1 MIDDSLLKN
10 YNIGKDGF
18 SWWLG
23 QVCEAETWADNYPC
37 MPVDYIDDLPG
48 FKRRVKVSILGW
60 HTSDKN
66 ELKNHELPWAYC
78 LLPVT
83 AGGGA
88 GGSSESLNLT
98 GGEWVFGFF
107 LDGEDGQ
114 QPIIIGVLDKS
125 TQEDFRTSVPKHER
139 YKPFSGFT
147 NHRVAPLTDMKKDAT
162 VKRKNVGGANV
173 KEGNTGVQRTRTK
186 PEEAVQLEQGAK
198 GDVRPKAEK
207 TRYDNGKATG
217 GMCSADNSPT
227 NDPFEIADR
236 AMKRLSMIKTWIKE
250 HNGVEID
257 GSMNKLAEGL
267 LEKEEKKAS
276 FDMAVAQKTH
286 LNKMQAA
293 VQEASSKMMSNFSTF
308 GKLMDMGKA
317 KMSNAKATQSMIGQ
331 FNGIASQL
339 PISAADFVKNSS
351 NKLISQP
358 PCVIESYTGAAM
370 GQNIA
375 AIDGAMNK
383 MMGPVNDMLSMAT
396 SGDFPPDIGNTING
410 LLTGGLNAFGG
421 ISIDMDGI
429 ASFTSSYK
437 KLMKGEKSI
446 PPPKI
451 KCFNIWDGGH
461 GEGPSQIKMGNVLEN
476 VAAAVPGNPAL
487 VAGSSNFLNKNSLFS
502 TAFSADNFSMD
513 SLGGLGGITDTL
525 SKAKNLSGYGNFP
538 GTTGDSILNLAK
550 TYLEEGNTLDAAV
563 VGAEKLFPGGG
574 DFIKTAFQ
582 NQTEGQRVAGG
593 GSCDETGPTL
603 NGPPQ
608 IKIFGGNG
616 NGATAN
622 AVIGPMGNLLAVEL
636 TRPGKGFTS
645 PPFAVVSDPS
655 GKGKGAVVKV
665 ILDYAQE
672 IVDTVLTGGTVA
684 ATGIALTKYIRSYPI
699 KSIDVIEPG
708 TGYMS
713 RPDGS
718 VGGNG
723 FTFAE
728 KGNTT
733 VKDREGN
740 YYSFEPGTGI
750 KVPPGSTVYF
760 PAGTTAML
768 PTNAVKT
775 NGEPLTDTKGSNIVN
790 YAALRMMHDFD
801 TSVGKIIP
809 GPQGAEGTGKPG
821 FGKGND
827 YKLAKEQGYSDA
839 DIRFFLEGDPARG
852 QQSYFLSRMNG
863 AIGQNM
869 QKLLDDP
876 TWGQL
881 PVMNSAGKKP
891 GKIKSIQVNIKKG
904 YKGFA
909 KVTDGSRLGAGPIL
923 SLRDAVTD
931 RKISNILEF
940 QTGNWLNQNANLEGN
955 TDILQLFRDQELR
968 AINGTPIE
976 EFGKFGTAGI
986 RSWEQTR
993 QKVGADTDVSGGG
1006 QRYNI
1011 NGEKYRTLDPW
1022 RADIPDGTRL
1032 TFRGCYNHNTVL
1044 NAEQLADPYNLQKNN
1059 YRYFI
1064 YDYEVEVYSTAQG
1077 YSYAAGETDPVKTKW
1092 YKLIGIKFVTG
1103 TEDWFNGETVNKRCR
1118 DKAGRLYEMYITVCT
1133 YDDEQAQ
1140 AIGGGLATNSEVQEI
1155 IRTPLPCNPEIIKD
1169 EYADYQKVRWYRE
1182 DIKGGIPDEKG
1193 DKYGEDWGHM
1203 PGSERNELVRQIVK
1217 IYNSFGDKER
1227 EWAYKYGESGKQGR
1241 MYVDRPGL
1249 HKWINDY
1256 FKWLD
1261 KLKLGQTCD
1270 HDETIVPQTVPGFNG
1285 PGVYLDLRG
1294 VTGLQTIQFREVVD
1308 SSLTHHKLD
1317 IPGIATISEEGLWLW
1332 DLGVQR
1338 DPIFGIP
1345 IGFSVPPST
1354 SMVVNDILGG
1364 RIYGPITS
1372 STAAGVWAGTEKL
1385 FPGIIAAAQAAA
1397 GTSNMWDPTPWV
1409 GKGPSSIVML
1419 EEAAPDTPFFM
1430 TGTVDAVGEVA
1441 KAAVPPEIVPSSSP
1455 NYSAFGLMTSLGKF
1469 VRLDAAPVGGPPKK
1483 KRVSKTTVPLSEEDY
1498 KKYRYDLNQ
1507 KPEPRA
1513 WACVKKFIYEEAEE
1527 RFDDEGMIWKETTY
1541 CDWAREY
1548 VDEVRT
1554 AFRPTTTIGYDLP
1567 CGGEITAPS
1576 ETPTEPVVTS
1586 DTKIVKP
1593 KQTVINSTGS
1603 GYDPDTDNIS
1613 IGGEDVPFEVDPE
1626 GRIVKVGVPNIIVDD
1641 YPPVI
1646 INTQYGAGADIET
1659 ILEVLP
1665 LPTDGDI
1672 TLPTDED
1679 LLPLKMVEVIDCVG
1693 KNIFIKEN

>member
-37 MPVDYIDDLPG
+37 MPVDYLDDLPG

-60 HTSDKN
+60 HTTSKDD
-66 ELKNHELPWAYC
+66 LKNHELPWAYC

-83 AGGGA
+83 AGGGG

-162 VKRKNVGGANV
+162 VKKKAVGDADV
-173 KEGNTGVQRTRTK
+173 KEGNTGVQRTKTK
-186 PEEAVQLEQGAK
+186 PLEAAQLEQGAK
-198 GDVRPKAEK
+198 GDIRPKAEK
-207 TRYDNGKATG
+207 SRYDNGKATG
-217 GMCSADNSPT
+217 GMCAADNSPT
-227 NDPFEIADR
+227 NDPFEVADR
-236 AMKRLSMIKTWIKE
+236 AMKRLSMIKTWVKE

-257 GSMNKLAEGL
+257 GSMNKLAKSL
-267 LEKEEKKAS
+267 LEKEELKAS
-276 FDMAVAQKTH
+276 FDMAVAQKTN

-317 KMSNAKATQSMIGQ
+317 KTSNAKATQSMIGQ

-339 PISAADFVKNSS
+339 PVSAADFVKNSA

-358 PCVIESYTGAAM
+358 PCVIESFTGAAM

-375 AIDGAMNK
+375 SIDGAMNK

-437 KLMKGEKSI
+437 KLMKGEKKI
-446 PPPKI
+446 PAPKI
-451 KCFNIWDGGH
+451 KNFNIWDGGH
-461 GEGPSQIKMGNVLEN
+461 GEPPSQVKMGNVIEN
-476 VAAAVPGNPAL
+476 LAAAVPGSAAL
-487 VAGSSNFLNKNSLFS
+487 VAGSTNFLNKNSLFS

-525 SKAKNLSGYGNFP
+525 SKAKNLSNFGNFP

-582 NQTEGQRVAGG
+582 SQTAGQRVGG
-593 GSCDETGPTL
+593 GSCNETGPTL

-608 IKIFGGNG
+608 IKIFGSNG

-636 TRPGKGFTS
+636 TRAGKGFTS

-665 ILDYAQE
+665 ILDYTKE
-672 IVDTVLTGGTVA
+672 ILDRVPSGGTVA
-684 ATGIALTKYIRSYPI
+684 DTGVEQTKDIRSYPI

-723 FTFAE
+723 LTFAE

-733 VKDREGN
+733 VKDKEGN

-750 KVPPGSTVYF
+750 KMPPGSTVYL
-760 PAGTTAML
+760 PAGTTCML

-775 NGEPLTDTKGSNIVN
+775 NGEPLVDPKGSNIVD

-801 TSVGKIIP
+801 TSVGRIIP

-852 QQSYFLSRMNG
+852 QQSYFVNRMNG

-876 TWGQL
+876 SWGML
-881 PVMNSAGKKP
+881 PVMNSGGKKP

-931 RKISNILEF
+931 RKISNVLEF

-955 TDILQLFRDQELR
+955 TDILQLFKDQELR

-976 EFGKFGTAGI
+976 QYGRFGTAGI

-993 QKVGADTDVSGGG
+993 QKVDADTNVSGGG
-1006 QRYNI
+1006 QRFNI

-1022 RADIPDGTRL
+1022 RADLPDGTRL
-1032 TFRGCYNHNTVL
+1032 TFRGCYNHNSGL
-1044 NAEQLADPYNLQKNN
+1044 SAEQLADPYNLQKNN

-1077 YSYAAGETDPVKTKW
+1077 YSYAAGGLDPVKTKW
-1092 YKLIGIKFVTG
+1092 YKLIDIKLVTG
-1103 TEDWFNGETVNKRCR
+1103 TEDWFNGETVKKRCR

-1155 IRTPLPCNPEIIKD
+1155 IRTPLPCTPEIIKD

-1182 DIKGGIPDEKG
+1182 NIKGGIPDEDG
-1193 DKYGEDWGHM
+1193 DKYGENWGHI
-1203 PGSERNELVRQIVK
+1203 PGTERNELVRQIIK
-1217 IYNSFGDKER
+1217 IYNSFGDKKR
-1227 EWAYKYGESGKQGR
+1227 GWAYKYGKMGKQGR
-1241 MYVDRPGL
+1241 MYADRPGL
-1249 HKWINDY
+1249 HNWINDY

-1261 KLKLGQTCD
+1261 KLRLGETCE
-1270 HDETIVPQTVPGFNG
+1270 HETILVPQIVPGYNG

-1294 VTGLQTIQFREVVD
+1294 VTGLQTITFKEVIDD
-1308 SSLTHHKLD
+1308 SGIHHKLT
-1317 IPGIATISEEGLWLW
+1317 IPGIATISEEGLWLG
-1332 DLGVQR
+1332 DLGVVR
-1338 DPIFGIP
+1338 DPILGLPLGYNI
-1345 IGFSVPPST
+1345 PPST
-1354 SMVVNDILGG
+1354 AMVVNDILGG

-1372 STAAGVWAGTEKL
+1372 STAAGVWVATEN
-1385 FPGIIAAAQAAA
+1385 PPHIAV
-1397 GTSNMWDPTPWV
+1397 NDL
-1409 GKGPSSIVML
+1409 PSYFRNNKVVML
-1419 EEAAPDTPFFM
+1419 EEMGDDF
-1430 TGTVDAVGEVA
+1430 DD
-1441 KAAVPPEIVPSSSP
+1441 
-1455 NYSAFGLMTSLGKF
+1455 FGLMTSVGKF
-1469 VRLDAAPVGGPPKK
+1469 TRFNSAPVGGPPKK
-1483 KRVSKTTVPLSEEDY
+1483 VKKAKTTVPLSEEDY

-1513 WACVKKFIYEEAEE
+1513 FACVKKFMYEAAKEH
-1527 RFDDEGMIWKETTY
+1527 FDNEGMIWKETTY

-1554 AFRPTTTIGYDLP
+1554 TFRPTTTIGYDLP

-1576 ETPTEPVVTS
+1576 ETPTEPPVTS
-1586 DTKIVKP
+1586 DPKIIKP

-1603 GYDPDTDNIS
+1603 GYDPETDNIS
-1613 IGGEDVPFEVDPE
+1613 IGGESVPFEVDPN
-1626 GRIVKVGVPNIIVDD
+1626 GRIIKVGVPNIIVTD

-1659 ILEVLP
+1659 TLEVLP
-1665 LPTDGDI
+1665 P
-1672 TLPTDED
+1672 PTDED

-1693 KNIFIKEN
+1693 KNIFIKES